1 MDKGIM
7 VITVRELMEGYVNN
21 GEMGIFAYGGKLNVR
36 PPYQRELVY
45 EGKDKEDV
53 IRTILDELPI
63 SMMYWA
69 KNDDGTFEIIDGQQR
84 TMSICEYCSG
94 DFSVDYK
101 FIGNDESI
109 RNKILDYKLYIHIF
123 EGDTDNKLKWFE
135 RVNTVGK
142 KLTVQELRN
151 AAYTGPWL
159 TDAKRHFSKTGCPA
173 YEISKDLVKG
183 VAIRQEILETALI
196 WVIDRENMKDVRDY
210 MANHQNDEDA
220 NELWI
225 YFQDVIAWVR
235 RTFPNIR
242 KEMKGLPWGILYN
255 KYKDK
260 SLNSKKLEEE
270 ISRLMKDDDVTKKS
284 GIYEYLLSGNEKYLS
299 IRAFT
304 ESQKAQKYEEQK
316 GICPHCK
323 KEFKREDMEADHI
336 KPWSEGG
343 KTELDNCQMLC
354 RDCNR
359 TKSNN

>member
-1 MDKGIM
+1 MKIELKHIKIREIVEKYKNDKEYG
-7 VITVRELMEGYVNN
+7 VW
-21 GEMGIFAYGGKLNVR
+21 AYGGKLNIR
-36 PPYQRELVY
+36 PPYQREFVY
-45 EGKDKEDV
+45 KEKQRDAV
-53 IRTILDELPI
+53 IDTITKNLPI
-63 SMMYWA
+63 SIMYWS
-69 KNDDGTFEIIDGQQR
+69 KNNDGTFEIIDGQQR
-84 TMSICEYCSG
+84 TMSICEYAVGS
-94 DFSVDYK
+94 FSTNYRYIFNLTEGEK
-101 FIGNDESI
+101 EQF
-109 RNKILDYKLYIHIF
+109 LDYELLVYICEGTDKEKL
-123 EGDTDNKLKWFE
+123 EWFRTINIAGE
-135 RVNTVGK
+135 E
-142 KLTVQELRN
+142 LTEQELRN
-151 AAYTGPWL
+151 ATYTGPWL
-159 TDAKRHFSKTGCPA
+159 SDAKRHFAKTGCPA
-173 YEISKDLVKG
+173 YDISKDLVKG
-183 VAIRQEILETALI
+183 TAIRQEILETALKWI
-196 WVIDRENMKDVRDY
+196 SDRDETELEDY

-270 ISRLMKDDDVTKKS
+270 ISKLMKDDDVTKKS
-284 GIYEYLLSGNEKYLS
+284 GIYEYLLSENEKYLS

-316 GICPHCK
+316 GMCPHCK

-359 TKSNN
+359 IKSNK